1 MVVFTIMRV
10 AKFGESHGGLFF
22 FELENEVFKQM
33 VDYHEND
40 IDQGGSAKGFSGNA
54 VMGLI

>member
-1 MVVFTIMRV
+1 MRV